1 MSKSGFSSQLSASL
15 PLEFVL
21 EFDRPNIC
29 LVLGVPDSF
38 SLFWKV
44 VLFYR
49 RCISGTKGL
58 SIMLKVVSQMID
70 AVAGENGKLNFPSVG
85 KFRNII

>member
-1 MSKSGFSSQLSASL
+1 MSCFRCARLIFII
-15 PLEFVL
+15 LE
-21 EFDRPNIC
+21 
-29 LVLGVPDSF
+29 
-38 SLFWKV
+38 V